1 MSDDTTAKRI
11 LVLEDDPNLGYL
23 LQENLELRGYE
34 VTWRTD
40 GEAGWAAF
48 NGGEFDICLVD
59 IMMPRK
65 DGFTF
70 AREVRRLDKQTPLI
84 FLTAKSLKEDRIE
97 GFRIGGDDFV
107 TKPFSMEELLLRIEA
122 VLRRSLGRPD
132 DPAGAA
138 APDEFTVAGI
148 RFDFPRRALSV
159 GAKTYNLTPREAE
172 LLRLLLIH
180 QGQVLDRAEA
190 LRRIWGDDSYYNSR
204 SMDVF
209 VSHLRKYL
217 RDEPR
222 VEILTVHGQGFRL
235 LVNDE

>member
-1 MSDDTTAKRI
+1 MNEDAAAPRI
-11 LVLEDDPNLGYL
+11 LILEDDPNLGYL
-23 LQENLELRGYE
+23 LQENLELRGYA

-48 NGGEFDICLVD
+48 TGGEFDLCLVD

-122 VLRRSLGRPD
+122 VLRRSRIRVDEP
-132 DPAGAA
+132 A
-138 APDEFTVAGI
+138 APSEFAVAGV
-148 RFDFPRRALSV
+148 RFDFPRRVLTV
-159 GAKTYNLTPREAE
+159 GTATYNLTPREAE
-172 LLRLLLIH
+172 LLRLLLVH
-180 QGQVLDRAEA
+180 QGRVLPRAEA
-190 LRRIWGDDSYYNSR
+190 LRRIWGDDSYCNSR

-235 LVNDE
+235 LVSDE